1 MGLQDIAN
9 DLKNFDA
16 KNDKVN
22 VSNMNGLPAGE
33 YEVMVEN
40 AEHKVYQ
47 SGFDCFAVTLNV
59 VTGEHA
65 SQKEF
70 INTSF
75 AETSKS
81 GNAIPDFVLERNARM
96 VMKLGALMG
105 VEVSPEVFLLPNET
119 DIHEKLNELL
129 HPEIGKMVHL
139 TIKTRPNKND
149 PSNPYKEYEFD
160 EPETQI
166 ETPEADGTP
175 FSNTDQIDIDDDD
188 LPF

>member
-16 KNDKVN
+16 KNDKIN

-40 AEHKVYQ
+40 AEHKVYG

-59 VTGEHA
+59 VSGEHA
-65 SQKEF
+65 GQKEF

-75 AETSKS
+75 AETTKN

-105 VEVSPEVFLLPNET
+105 ASVSPEVFLLPNET
-119 DIHEKLNELL
+119 DIHEKLNELI
-129 HPEIGKMVHL
+129 HPEIGKLVHL
-139 TIKTRPNKND
+139 TIKTRPNKKD
-149 PSNPYKEYEFD
+149 PDNPYKEYEFD
-160 EPETQI
+160 EAETKV
-166 ETPEADGTP
+166 ETPDAGETP
-175 FSNTDQIDIDDDD
+175 FSNGDQIEIDDED

>member
-16 KNDKVN
+16 KNDKIN

-40 AEHKVYQ
+40 AEHKVYK

-59 VTGEHA
+59 VSGDRA
-65 SQKEF
+65 GQKEF

-75 AETSKS
+75 AEVSKN
-81 GNAIPDFVLERNARM
+81 GKPIPDFVLDRNARM

-105 VEVSPEVFLLPNET
+105 VTVSPEVFLLPNET
-119 DIHEKLNELL
+119 DIHEKLNELI
-129 HPEIGKMVHL
+129 HPEIGKLVHL
-139 TIKTRPNKND
+139 TIKTRENKND
-149 PSNPYKEYEFD
+149 PDNPYKEYEFD
-160 EPETQI
+160 EAETKV
-166 ETPEADGTP
+166 ETPDAGETP
-175 FSNTDQIDIDDDD
+175 FSNSGQIEIDDED